1 MTTGVS
7 NVSVGQNTLSAATV
21 TSNNTA
27 IGTGALSGLD
37 KGSGGSQYTSG
48 NIGIGHNALVGGV
61 PASGSF
67 EYNIAIGNDALNS
80 TGTSAGITGTI
91 AIGASALT
99 ALTTGA
105 GNTAIG
111 HTALAAQ
118 SVGNF
123 NTAIGYQ
130 ALAQSTKTGTAGNTA
145 VGYKA
150 GYACVAAGYANTFI
164 GINAGVS
171 TTAGSNTIIGA
182 EAGDILTTGIGNTII
197 GATADPSAAGGRYQI
212 VIGNTA
218 VGVANNSA
226 TIGDASITDV
236 YMAQDSGAIVHSGA
250 LVNGLTAI
258 NLTGNTT
265 LALDTHSVV
274 RGRYVTVSATGIITL
289 PTVVIGAVFIIV
301 NIAADDST
309 LLTVSP
315 QSGDKFAVD
324 IACAVG
330 TNGKDIILTEAT
342 HNQGDFVKLLGIAAN
357 VWAITEIS
365 GIWVDE
371 A

>member
-1 MTTGVS
+1 MDASGTNAQTG
-7 NVSVGQNTLSAATV
+7 TV
-21 TSNNTA
+21 A
-27 IGTGALSGLD
+27 IGY
-37 KGSGGSQYTSG
+37 Q
-48 NIGIGHNALVGGV
+48 
-61 PASGSF
+61 
-67 EYNIAIGNDALNS
+67 
-80 TGTSAGITGTI
+80 
-91 AIGASALT
+91 ALT
-99 ALTTGA
+99 ALTSGA
-105 GNTAIG
+105 A
-111 HTALAAQ
+111 
-118 SVGNF
+118 

-130 ALAQSTKTGTAGNTA
+130 AMLEHATGNNNTVIGYGAMNDSNGQAAENNTFVGQGAGAGGYSGAASSNTA
-145 VGYKA
+145 IGMMSFGVGAKT
-150 GYACVAAGYANTFI
+150 AAA
-164 GINAGVS
+164 
-171 TTAGSNTIIGA
+171 
-182 EAGDILTTGIGNTII
+182 
-197 GATADPSAAGGRYQI
+197 
-212 VIGNTA
+212 IGNTA
-218 VGVANNSA
+218 VGRDSLLSISEGASNTGVGYLAGNAITTGLNNTIVGKGSNPSANNS
-226 TIGDASITDV
+226 TNQTVIGFGTTGVSDNSVVLGNAVIKDV
-236 YMAQDSGAIVHSGA
+236 YMGSDSGAVVHSGA

-274 RGRYVTVSATGIITL
+274 RGRYVTVSATGVITL

-342 HNQGDFVKLLGIAAN
+342 HNQGDFVKLLGISAN
-357 VWAITEIS
+357 NWAITEIS

>member
-1 MTTGVS
+1 MGHSAGSAMVEDRNCVAIGYRALIQS
-7 NVSVGQNTLSAATV
+7 NGGGSDGTASDT
-21 TSNNTA
+21 NNTA
-27 IGTGALSGLD
+27 IGANAGDALTNGALNTFIGANTD
-37 KGSGGSQYTSG
+37 GSGGS
-48 NIGIGHNALVGGV
+48 
-61 PASGSF
+61 
-67 EYNIAIGNDALNS
+67 
-80 TGTSAGITGTI
+80 
-91 AIGASALT
+91 
-99 ALTTGA
+99 
-105 GNTAIG
+105 
-111 HTALAAQ
+111 
-118 SVGNF
+118 
-123 NTAIGYQ
+123 
-130 ALAQSTKTGTAGNTA
+130 A
-145 VGYKA
+145 V
-150 GYACVAAGYANTFI
+150 N
-164 GINAGVS
+164 
-171 TTAGSNTIIGA
+171 
-182 EAGDILTTGIGNTII
+182 
-197 GATADPSAAGGRYQI
+197 QI
-212 VIGNTA
+212 VIGNGVTGIANNTA
-218 VGVANNSA
+218 V
-226 TIGDASITDV
+226 IGDAAVTDV
-236 YMAQDSGAIVHSGA
+236 YMGSDSGAVVHSGA

-258 NLTGNTT
+258 NLTGDTT

-274 RGRYVTVSATGIITL
+274 RGRYVTVSATGVITL